1 MDCKGL
7 HRAKGPEAEDET
19 FCLLGWQGRT
29 AWENLL
35 LQTASSKRKLQRELF
50 GDLQRKQ
57 KREEAIQKAISS
69 RTWAAGLDPQFDF
82 ESFVF
87 TFPRH
92 PFSQNPSP
100 ILRKEFLYLSFPSHP
115 TQDIQKKGTHYH
127 FVSHPLSKQPSG
139 TIRLGQFSLHEGSRQ
154 LEQSRNQGLLIPQH
168 ALQRECL
175 RI

>member
-29 AWENLL
+29 CCFK
-35 LQTASSKRKLQRELF
+35 LQVARESCRESCLETSRESRRERRPSRKLSPAEHGPPVWTHNL
-50 GDLQRKQ
+50 
-57 KREEAIQKAISS
+57 
-69 RTWAAGLDPQFDF
+69 
-82 ESFVF
+82 SFVF

-127 FVSHPLSKQPSG
+127 FVSHPLSKRPSG
-139 TIRLGQFSLHEGSRQ
+139 TIRLGQFSLCEGSRQ
-154 LEQSRNQGLLIPQH
+154 LEQSRN
-168 ALQRECL
+168 
-175 RI
+175 